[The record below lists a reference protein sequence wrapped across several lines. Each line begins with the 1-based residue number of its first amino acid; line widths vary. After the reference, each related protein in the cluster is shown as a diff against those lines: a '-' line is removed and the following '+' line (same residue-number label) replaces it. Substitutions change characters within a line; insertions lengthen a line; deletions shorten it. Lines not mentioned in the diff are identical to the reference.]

1 MTLKKFLNLHR
12 DTKSFL
18 LILLDIF
25 ILLFSI
31 QFSFNIRFEEFY
43 QISQNQIF
51 YCLFFVLVFLFFQFR
66 EEIYLIPSRNFD
78 ASIIPRIL
86 KNIFLCSILFFLV
99 NFFFF
104 SYFNIPR
111 SIPVIFFFLASTF
124 LIFKHSLLL
133 NFFYFFKKNRKSIKN
148 NLIIYGQINNMF
160 SLVNEIKKNS
170 NFNFLGFIDTRLP
183 NYKNYEKFY
192 LLKDINHLLDH
203 LKNYRATHLLVSRKL
218 NYKEKI
224 KILRILHPLNLRV
237 IFLHS
242 NYGINFLDSKIKFS
256 PEYNDILEK
265 KFDDHLSKI
274 HLKTKFTNKVFLVT
288 GAGGSIG
295 SELSYKLLNFNFK
308 KIILIDVSEISL
320 HNLKQKIE
328 YHSKFNSK
336 KVEFKLLNL
345 IDYNILEN
353 IFSNNKIDFIFHAAA
368 YKHVNIVETNAQFG
382 LKNNILI
389 TKNICQLAL
398 KYKVKTN
405 VLISTDKAV
414 NPKNIMGLS
423 KRICE
428 NIFKF
433 HSKNTS
439 KLKFIVT
446 RFGNVIGSSGSV
458 LPIFKNCIQNNLPL
472 GVTSKKAT
480 RYIMTIEEACS
491 LVIKS
496 SIIGEN
502 GNFYVFDMGKPLNV
516 YNLAKL
522 FINMHGLRYKIF
534 LKKNYKNNLNDFISI
549 CLIGLKKGEK
559 LHEELSYKK
568 DLLPTQFKKIL
579 ISKEMFLELEK
590 NFETKLH
597 DIRKILDS
605 KNQNDTIKFLKKLI

>member
-1 MTLKKFLNLHR
+1 M
-12 DTKSFL
+12 
-18 LILLDIF
+18 
-25 ILLFSI
+25 
-31 QFSFNIRFEEFY
+31 
-43 QISQNQIF
+43 
-51 YCLFFVLVFLFFQFR
+51 
-66 EEIYLIPSRNFD
+66 
-78 ASIIPRIL
+78 
-86 KNIFLCSILFFLV
+86 
-99 NFFFF
+99 
-104 SYFNIPR
+104 
-111 SIPVIFFFLASTF
+111 
-124 LIFKHSLLL
+124 L
-133 NFFYFFKKNRKSIKN
+133 NFFYFFKKNRKTIKN
-148 NLIIYGQINNMF
+148 NLIIYGQINNIF
-160 SLVNEIKKNS
+160 SLVNEIKKNP
-170 NFNFLGFIDTRLP
+170 NFNFLGSIDTRLP

-192 LLKDINHLLDH
+192 LLKDINHLLGY
-203 LKNYRATHLLVSRKL
+203 LKNYRVTHLLVSRKL
-218 NYKEKI
+218 NYKDKI
-224 KILRILHPLNLRV
+224 KILKILHPLNLRV
-237 IFLHS
+237 IFLQS
-242 NYGINFLDSKIKFS
+242 NYGINFLDSKIKFI

-274 HLKTKFTNKVFLVT
+274 NLKRKFTNKVVLVT

-295 SELSYKLLNFNFK
+295 SELSYKLLHLNLK

-320 HNLKQKIE
+320 HNLKQKIQ

-353 IFSNNKIDFIFHAAA
+353 IFFNNKIDFIFHAAA
-368 YKHVNIVETNAQFG
+368 YKHVNIVETNSQFG

-428 NIFKF
+428 NIFKL

-458 LPIFKNCIQNNLPL
+458 LPIFRNCIENNLPIS
-472 GVTSKKAT
+472 VTSKKAT
-480 RYIMTIEEACS
+480 RYVMTIDEACS

-516 YNLAKL
+516 FNLAKL
-522 FINMHGLRYKIF
+522 FINMYGLRYKIF
-534 LKKNYKNNLNDFISI
+534 LKKNCKNNLNDFISI

-559 LHEELSYKK
+559 LHEELAYKK
-568 DLLPTQFKKIL
+568 DLVPTQFKKIL

-597 DIRKILDS
+597 NIIKILDS
-605 KNQNDTIKFLKKLI
+605 KNQNDTVKFLKKMI